1 MSRHHPCFKPS
12 DMDVS
17 ERTAE
22 LARLLAKGLL
32 RLRRPTDSH
41 ATPVLQKVSEKSR
54 NELAS
59 GAEQS
64 VTVHAD

>member
-1 MSRHHPCFKPS
+1 
-12 DMDVS
+12 MDVS